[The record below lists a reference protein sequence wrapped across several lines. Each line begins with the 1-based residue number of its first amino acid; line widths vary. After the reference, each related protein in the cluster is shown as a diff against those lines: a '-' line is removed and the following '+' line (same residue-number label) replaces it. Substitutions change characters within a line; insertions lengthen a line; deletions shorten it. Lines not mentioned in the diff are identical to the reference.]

1 MHYINLRKEFE
12 YFMKKIIAI
21 FIFCSVY
28 IANSNAQ
35 KVYQEIL
42 RLSEKV
48 AKDKTKD
55 IDSRKIATFKV
66 DELKYMAMKTREAM
80 PDSSVTVLDNQAYA
94 MYDFVNLY
102 VKKLSD
108 AKNKKSKENIL
119 SIFKNASIQNPR
131 FNDMDL
137 ELVES
142 YIRTKGY
149 ITQFSLDTDWIKAI
163 DQARAELRKKGL

>member
-1 MHYINLRKEFE
+1 
-12 YFMKKIIAI
+12 MKKIIAV
-21 FIFCSVY
+21 FIFFSVF
-28 IANSNAQ
+28 IVKANAQ

-42 RLSEKV
+42 RLSENV
-48 AKDKTKD
+48 AKDKAKD

-66 DELKYMAMKTREAM
+66 DGLKYMAMKTREAM
-80 PDSSVTVLDNQAYA
+80 PDSSITVLDNQAYA
-94 MYDFVNLY
+94 LYSFINLY

-108 AKNKKSKENIL
+108 AKNKKGKENIL

-137 ELVES
+137 EVVES

-163 DQARAELRKKGL
+163 EQARSELRRKGL